1 MFLPVVVFAL
11 ILTVPL
17 LISWVLI
24 RICHIDET
32 LPQARVSAS
41 YWGRYA
47 GAAESVGPCTIT
59 LQDPTTDRTAPT
71 QIPTHA
77 VPWHP

>member
-1 MFLPVVVFAL
+1 MFLPVIVFAL

-17 LISWVLI
+17 IISFILI
-24 RICHIDET
+24 RLCHIDET
-32 LPQARVSAS
+32 LPLARVSAS

-47 GAAESVGPCTIT
+47 GATDSVGSGTIA
-59 LQDPTTDRTAPT
+59 LHDPTKELTAPT

-77 VPWHP
+77 VSWHP

>member
-17 LISWVLI
+17 FISWILI
-24 RICHIDET
+24 RICHVDET

-47 GAAESVGPCTIT
+47 GATESGPSTIA
-59 LQDPTTDRTAPT
+59 LHVPTIDRTAPT
-71 QIPTHA
+71 QIPPHA
-77 VPWHP
+77 VSWHP